1 MAVTAEIINNP
12 WFRLGLVDDT
22 NNAIYCIV
30 AGNPKNG
37 KIIRFVGNLTG
48 KAVDPLTGKLHLLN
62 PGEDPDPGEDELQ
75 TLIRKFGKRF
85 VRIPI
90 IQNLKP
96 LKIDRVT
103 FKTTKEK
110 GSRLKDQLNAET
122 IYVYG
127 LLDKFP
133 RPTYHEAF
141 DGSKNLTFGVI
152 STASIE
158 VIDARPAFE
167 LYADNLLEILSQK
180 ISGYLSGV
188 ILKLSYDDYKKR
200 GNELTALELNG
211 LNKIIAE
218 LGLTATSLT
227 LSDPEL
233 PEEIQKE
240 MEQGEIATVKA
251 NAKAEEGRGLGDYHR
266 NVAKGQAEGIGLV
279 GKAEAGRVGSMIDML
294 KTNGVARKDAA
305 LLVTET
311 SVRLAT
317 ATAIGNL
324 KGTVAVGG
332 NPNMSILAGLNGP
345 IGLTGDDGNDDS
357 TDATPSDGTDKSPVS
372 SSPLVPVVQSTQN
385 RSGKRRKR
393 HGK

>member
-1 MAVTAEIINNP
+1 M
-12 WFRLGLVDDT
+12 
-22 NNAIYCIV
+22 
-30 AGNPKNG
+30 
-37 KIIRFVGNLTG
+37 
-48 KAVDPLTGKLHLLN
+48 
-62 PGEDPDPGEDELQ
+62 
-75 TLIRKFGKRF
+75 
-85 VRIPI
+85 
-90 IQNLKP
+90 
-96 LKIDRVT
+96 
-103 FKTTKEK
+103 
-110 GSRLKDQLNAET
+110 
-122 IYVYG
+122 YG